1 LKKLALVTTHPIQ
14 YNAPLFQLLAQDLQV
29 NLKVFYT
36 WSQSKEVVKDKI
48 FGRDIKWDI
57 PLLEGYEFEFV
68 ENVATQPGSHH
79 FKGIDNPKLVEM
91 LQSFQPDAILVF
103 GWKFKSHLKV
113 LRHFHGKIP
122 IWFRGDSTLLDERK
136 GYKTTLRRGLLT
148 WVYRYVDKAIYVG
161 KANKLYFLKHGLKES
176 QLIYAPHAIDN
187 NRFNDVDN
195 HENYEKL
202 AQDWREKLGYQ
213 PTDIVVL
220 FAGKFEPK
228 KQPGLLASALLN
240 TNKIRKQKLHL
251 LFLGSGPLE
260 SELKQKYSSE
270 PYIKFL
276 PFQNQSKMPV
286 VYRLGDVF
294 CLPSNSD
301 TWGLAINESLASG
314 TPAIVSNKVGCALD
328 LVDDIHVMGFKYNS
342 LNDLEKILMSLDK
355 QKLNDLGKST
365 KKYIEFWNYSSIV
378 DAITI
383 ELQK

>member
-1 LKKLALVTTHPIQ
+1 MKKLALVTTHPIQ